1 MRISVDQNVCCSAG
15 NCVFAVP
22 EVFDQDDDGL
32 VITLMTT
39 APAELEAKVQSAADT
54 CPSGAISV
62 LQD

>member
-1 MRISVDQNVCCSAG
+1 MRISVDQNACCSAG
-15 NCVFAVP
+15 NCVFTVP

-39 APAELEAKVQSAADT
+39 PPAELEAKVQSAADA
-54 CPSGAISV
+54 CPAGAISV